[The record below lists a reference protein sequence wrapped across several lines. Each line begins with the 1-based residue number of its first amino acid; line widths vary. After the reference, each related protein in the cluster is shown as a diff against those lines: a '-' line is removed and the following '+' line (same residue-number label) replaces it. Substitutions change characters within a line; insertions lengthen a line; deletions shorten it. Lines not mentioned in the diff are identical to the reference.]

1 MTIPTINCPHFF
13 NIVNY
18 LFLIYL
24 FEFIFLKFI
33 LVYFLKMNKSKV
45 DWNDQYNIN
54 IKKEDINIVR
64 QDNKLSLRKNN
75 LQQLLL
81 KKRNITDKNH
91 DIKIEENEIIKYL
104 PLVLITDFD
113 IYDEKLE
120 IIYNFLNKDFSSLKQ
135 HNYSEINVI
144 YFCLLK
150 LEDISFDLN
159 FSDISVKN
167 LE

>member
-1 MTIPTINCPHFF
+1 
-13 NIVNY
+13 
-18 LFLIYL
+18 
-24 FEFIFLKFI
+24 
-33 LVYFLKMNKSKV
+33 MNKSKV

-81 KKRNITDKNH
+81 KKRNIIDKNH

-120 IIYNFLNKDFSSLKQ
+120 LIYNFLF
-135 HNYSEINVI
+135 
-144 YFCLLK
+144 
-150 LEDISFDLN
+150 
-159 FSDISVKN
+159 
-167 LE
+167 

>member
-1 MTIPTINCPHFF
+1 
-13 NIVNY
+13 
-18 LFLIYL
+18 
-24 FEFIFLKFI
+24 
-33 LVYFLKMNKSKV
+33 MNKSKV

-113 IYDEKLE
+113 IYDE
-120 IIYNFLNKDFSSLKQ
+120 N
-135 HNYSEINVI
+135 
-144 YFCLLK
+144 
-150 LEDISFDLN
+150 
-159 FSDISVKN
+159 
-167 LE
+167 